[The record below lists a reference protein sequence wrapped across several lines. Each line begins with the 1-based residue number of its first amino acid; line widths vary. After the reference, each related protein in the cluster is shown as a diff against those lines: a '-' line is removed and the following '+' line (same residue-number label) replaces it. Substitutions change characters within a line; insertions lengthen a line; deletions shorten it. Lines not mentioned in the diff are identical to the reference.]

1 MLTKKLQP
9 YDIFISYVV
18 EDSIWIER
26 FVQQLRKEG
35 YRVWYARN
43 ELIPGS
49 NVSALI
55 KDGLDSSRY
64 GIAII
69 SKDYK
74 SHWAYG
80 ELFALTSKSDRFI
93 PILHN
98 ITIEEVAIDHPIIT
112 EWWAPST
119 SITIEIL
126 VEEIAKRISIKAH
139 FYYWLASKLKALQ
152 EKIFILKALLI
163 VILTIALAALLF
175 HIYLAKRPS
184 TEIIDTAIEQRVS
197 SVENYTQG
205 KFQENL
211 IQQSWKKSDLGEIN
225 RIYHRLYKKNPV
237 KYNQNI
243 ATFFNGLE
251 RIKTIIGLKNN
262 GIISTTEPIEPP
274 FGLKN
279 YEVYI
284 IELAEKKTTS
294 VLRYLI
300 INTLPILSKST
311 NGRVE
316 KAGLYEVDIKYD
328 NPLRLIE
335 VEVYFEMNQNK
346 KYRYINFF
354 GAKPLE
360 TIVFEKRNGLWNAL
374 HIE

>member
-1 MLTKKLQP
+1 
-9 YDIFISYVV
+9 
-18 EDSIWIER
+18 
-26 FVQQLRKEG
+26 
-35 YRVWYARN
+35 
-43 ELIPGS
+43 
-49 NVSALI
+49 
-55 KDGLDSSRY
+55 
-64 GIAII
+64 
-69 SKDYK
+69 
-74 SHWAYG
+74 
-80 ELFALTSKSDRFI
+80 
-93 PILHN
+93 
-98 ITIEEVAIDHPIIT
+98 
-112 EWWAPST
+112 
-119 SITIEIL
+119 
-126 VEEIAKRISIKAH
+126 
-139 FYYWLASKLKALQ
+139 
-152 EKIFILKALLI
+152 
-163 VILTIALAALLF
+163 
-175 HIYLAKRPS
+175 
-184 TEIIDTAIEQRVS
+184 
-197 SVENYTQG
+197 
-205 KFQENL
+205 
-211 IQQSWKKSDLGEIN
+211 
-225 RIYHRLYKKNPV
+225 
-237 KYNQNI
+237 
-243 ATFFNGLE
+243 LE

-274 FGLKN
+274 FGLNN